1 MRLTLERL
9 RFIEHS
15 SKAKKSF
22 EIKEFITAADRDF
35 YRAMDDDFN
44 TPEAV
49 AALFKL
55 ITPLQ
60 NKLWLL
66 SGAQA
71 KELSRFLLKKLEL
84 LGIAFITSPAPLKAR
99 TLLKQRE
106 KLRGNQQFIQADAL
120 KKRIERLGYR
130 VDDTPWGPLILRA

>member
-1 MRLTLERL
+1 
-9 RFIEHS
+9 
-15 SKAKKSF
+15 
-22 EIKEFITAADRDF
+22 
-35 YRAMDDDFN
+35 MDDDFN

-106 KLRGNQQFIQADAL
+106 KLRGNQQFIQADGLRKKLSAL
-120 KKRIERLGYR
+120 GFTVE
-130 VDDTPWGPLILRA
+130 DTPLGPFLWRTNQI